1 VSFDMAKSFATDIL
15 PMFKPGDIGCMA
27 PRGILIGSAD
37 WMCDPTAGNGY
48 PDHGNARRVH
58 SALSRG
64 VMPPNRK
71 WPQDWIDTY
80 NAWMTDG
87 FNP

>member
-1 VSFDMAKSFATDIL
+1 MAKSFATDIL

-48 PDHGNARRVH
+48 PDHGNAR
-58 SALSRG
+58 SFG
-64 VMPPNRK
+64 VVARRDAAQ
-71 WPQDWIDTY
+71 PQMAAGLDRHLQRLD
-80 NAWMTDG
+80 D
-87 FNP
+87 